1 MRRARAAY
9 GFDAP
14 GIMLGLLAAGAAAT
28 VVGAAL
34 LSLGAGLVAG
44 LGGVIAAAGLVPLGL
59 GLSMVVY
66 GLVGKR
72 RMRDH
77 IIGLVPWRGDE
88 QVLDIGTGRGL
99 LLIAAAKRLGRRG
112 RATGIDIWRDE
123 DLSGNS
129 LDALAENV
137 AVEGVE
143 DRVSLRTEDARRLS
157 FPDASFDVV
166 FSLFCIHNIESEA
179 ERRAACRE
187 IARVLKPGGR
197 ALVGEWLPTHAYAEA
212 FREAGLTVNASRTH
226 FGTALSPMWMVDA
239 SKPEAARALTN
250 PGSAGS

>member
-1 MRRARAAY
+1 MTTSADRMQRGRATY

-14 GIMLGLLAAGAAAT
+14 GVMFGLLAAGAAA
-28 VVGAAL
+28 
-34 LSLGAGLVAG
+34 SGAGLALLALATGLLAG
-44 LGGVIAAAGLVPLGL
+44 LGGALVAVGLVPLGL

-72 RMRDH
+72 RMRDRM
-77 IIGLVPWRGDE
+77 IGLVDWRGDE

-112 RATGIDIWRDE
+112 RATGVDIWREE

-166 FSLFCIHNIESEA
+166 LSLFCIHNIERED
-179 ERRAACRE
+179 ERREACRE

-197 ALVGEWLPTHAYAEA
+197 VLVGEWLPTHAYADA
-212 FREAGLTVNASRTH
+212 FREAGLTVSASRTH
-226 FGTALSPMWMVDA
+226 FGTALALMWMVDA
-239 SKPEAARALTN
+239 HKPKGA
-250 PGSAGS
+250 